1 MITSD
6 RIGSAFMPI
15 VTVAAFVF
23 LVTFVYGVISHDEY
37 DDDDTITITFKCSQ
51 VLNFP
56 EQYEA
61 FVVEQCRKI
70 RRK

>member
-6 RIGSAFMPI
+6 RVSGVFMPI
-15 VTVAAFVF
+15 VTAAAFIF

-37 DDDDTITITFKCSQ
+37 DDDDTVTITFRCSQ
-51 VLNFP
+51 VLGAP
-56 EQYEA
+56 EQYEV

-70 RRK
+70 QRK